1 MTTQTNE
8 QKRERK
14 TSSDSPQARSN
25 KRRDKANTTNHGPRD
40 PCLSTQR
47 WCWLHSISTTMNPS
61 NKRTGSHTNTPTT
74 DATNPSNH
82 FIFPSVDG
90 ATYYSAGGGGGGGTR
105 RLLRS
110 SASQQMRRKGETN
123 MRKRG
128 GGRRKGARENTQKW
142 IAEIRQQ
149 TRYHIVSLLH
159 THHHVFSIFFFFIA
173 IDHVRRQRVPFYSMP
188 KPVDSIVI
196 AINKYFCNSA
206 FDL

>member
-61 NKRTGSHTNTPTT
+61 NKRTGSHTNTPAT

-90 ATYYSAGGGGGGGTR
+90 ATYYSAGGGRGHKEIAAKLCIAANEKER
-105 RLLRS
+105 RNKYEEKR
-110 SASQQMRRKGETN
+110 RRKKEGSE
-123 MRKRG
+123 
-128 GGRRKGARENTQKW
+128 REHTEMDSRNTT
-142 IAEIRQQ
+142 AN
-149 TRYHIVSLLH
+149 TVSHRFVTSHTPPRVFDILLLYRH
-159 THHHVFSIFFFFIA
+159 
-173 IDHVRRQRVPFYSMP
+173 
-188 KPVDSIVI
+188 
-196 AINKYFCNSA
+196 
-206 FDL
+206 